1 MTSFLLRSHN
11 QTFCT
16 SFKSKRGSLSVYVS
30 GATNAT
36 SLKLSVFANACAT
49 VMKGV
54 LRGTNVS
61 INQIAVH
68 KWMVN
73 SMLSRFKDRE
83 MHAMDSLGSVTW
95 AILAIW
101 LQACSVWAILTSWRD
116 SSWKTGSTSFKS
128 LASRTLLAQKVVWS
142 WLTQSWSMRCGMSPI
157 RLWDL
162 TSLKEFWESTRHN
175 SVATVSMILTSA

>member
-1 MTSFLLRSHN
+1 M
-11 QTFCT
+11 
-16 SFKSKRGSLSVYVS
+16 S

-49 VMKGV
+49 VMTGV
-54 LRGTNVS
+54 LKGINVS

-73 SMLSRFKDRE
+73 SMLYRFKDHE

-101 LQACSVWAILTSWRD
+101 LQACSV
-116 SSWKTGSTSFKS
+116 
-128 LASRTLLAQKVVWS
+128 
-142 WLTQSWSMRCGMSPI
+142 
-157 RLWDL
+157 
-162 TSLKEFWESTRHN
+162 
-175 SVATVSMILTSA
+175 